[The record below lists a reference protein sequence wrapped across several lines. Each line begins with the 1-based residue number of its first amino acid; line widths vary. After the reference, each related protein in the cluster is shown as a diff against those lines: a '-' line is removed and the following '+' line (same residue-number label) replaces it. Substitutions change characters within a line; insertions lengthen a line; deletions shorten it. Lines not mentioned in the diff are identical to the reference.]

1 MTAPRR
7 WLCAPA
13 RFTIQSLP
21 SSRPLTLSRL
31 PPSASPRPLE
41 ASSDRRA
48 PTLPQVFTSRVS
60 SHAARSPQPTDA
72 APRAARLRYAGGVLL
87 IAVLYFLG
95 AQLGAYLAFVERSVT
110 PVWPPS
116 GIALGMLLLLGVR
129 YWPGVALAILLETIV
144 GSASP
149 LSMVLISIGNTA
161 VAVGSAVVLQ
171 RWTLGQSPLASPDG
185 ALRLIIVA
193 LLGPVVGA
201 GLGVIALW
209 AGDGISSA
217 AILNVWRVW
226 WLGDVLGVLLFAPFI
241 LAWARPDVPNA
252 PWRTRSF
259 WMLLGGLIVLGALV
273 FRVYVADA
281 VVEYPLAY
289 AIIPLVL
296 WMTLRHGHRGGTLA
310 TMLVAGIAILA
321 TVRGHGALARDEMQE
336 SLLLVATFC
345 SVMAA
350 TALLVGATVAERRR
364 TEEQMRQTQ
373 KLESLGVLAG
383 GIAHDFNN
391 LLAGILGNVGIAKA
405 EVEEGDDPGESLA
418 NIETAARRA
427 ADLTR
432 QMLAY
437 SGRGA
442 FVIQRIDLSALV
454 TEMAHLLSSA
464 ISKKAVLRLHT
475 LHGLPSCEG
484 DATQLRQVV
493 MNLITNASDALG
505 DAPGTITV
513 TTGVLQATRADLAST
528 YIDERLPEGE
538 YVFLEVADTGCGMDD
553 ETRARIFDP
562 FFTTKFTGRGLG
574 LAATLGIVRGHRGAI
589 GVESAPGRGTTIRL
603 LLPVSAPPAAVEA
616 PKVPAAPEPGVTSWK
631 GTGRILVVD
640 DEELVRSLAS
650 RVLEASGFEVV
661 GATDGLEALEVFE
674 RSPDSIRLVLLD
686 WMMPRLSGA
695 ETLDA
700 LRERRAD
707 LPVIL
712 SSGYAEQ
719 TVSGRLDDRLTV
731 FIQKPYRP
739 QELLAKVKAAL
750 A

>member
-1 MTAPRR
+1 M
-7 WLCAPA
+7 
-13 RFTIQSLP
+13 Q
-21 SSRPLTLSRL
+21 
-31 PPSASPRPLE
+31 
-41 ASSDRRA
+41 
-48 PTLPQVFTSRVS
+48 
-60 SHAARSPQPTDA
+60 HAAASTP
-72 APRAARLRYAGGVLL
+72 AARLRYAGGVIL
-87 IAVLYFLG
+87 IALLYFLG

-116 GIALGMLLLLGVR
+116 GIALAMLLILGVR
-129 YWPGVALAILLETIV
+129 YWPGVALGILLETLV

-149 LSMVLISIGNTA
+149 LGIVLISAGNTL
-161 VAVGSAVVLQ
+161 VAVGSVVVLQ
-171 RWTLGQSPLASPDG
+171 RWMQGHSPLSSPDG
-185 ALRLIIVA
+185 ALRLIVVA
-193 LLGPVVGA
+193 LLGPVLGA
-201 GLGVIALW
+201 GLGVVSLW
-209 AGDGISSA
+209 LGDSLAAGA
-217 AILNVWRVW
+217 VLNVWRVW
-226 WLGDVLGVLLFAPFI
+226 WLGDVVGVLLFAPFI
-241 LAWARPDVPNA
+241 LAWFQPDGMGS
-252 PWRTRSF
+252 PWRSRSF
-259 WMLLGGLIVLGALV
+259 WALLAGLVALSLLV

-281 VVEYPLAY
+281 AVEYPLAY
-289 AIIPLVL
+289 AILPLVL

-310 TMLVAGIAILA
+310 TLVVAGIAIVA
-321 TVRGHGALARDEMQE
+321 TVSGHGALAREEMQE

-345 SVMAA
+345 SVMAV

-391 LLAGILGNVGIAKA
+391 LLAGILGNVGIAKT
-405 EVEEGDDPGESLA
+405 EVEDGDDPSESLA

-442 FVIQRIDLSALV
+442 FVIQRIDLSSLV
-454 TEMAHLLSSA
+454 AEMAHLLATA

-475 LHGLPSCEG
+475 LSALPPCEG

-493 MNLITNASDALG
+493 MNLITNASDSLG
-505 DAPGTITV
+505 DGAGTITL
-513 TTGVLQATRADLAST
+513 TTGVTQATRAELAEM
-528 YIDERLPEGE
+528 YIDERLPEGQ
-538 YVFLEVADTGCGMDD
+538 YVFLEVQDTGCGMDD
-553 ETRARIFDP
+553 ETQARIFDP

-589 GVESAPGRGTTIRL
+589 SVESTPGHGTTVRM
-603 LLPVSAPPAAVEA
+603 LLPVCETAAETPLTSPP
-616 PKVPAAPEPGVTSWK
+616 PEPGVVSWK
-631 GTGRILVVD
+631 GHGRILVVD

-674 RSPDSIRLVLLD
+674 RAPESIKLVLLD

-739 QELLAKVKAAL
+739 QELLAKVRAAL

>member
-1 MTAPRR
+1 M
-7 WLCAPA
+7 
-13 RFTIQSLP
+13 Q
-21 SSRPLTLSRL
+21 
-31 PPSASPRPLE
+31 
-41 ASSDRRA
+41 
-48 PTLPQVFTSRVS
+48 
-60 SHAARSPQPTDA
+60 HAAVWSRRDA
-72 APRAARLRYAGGVLL
+72 VRYIGGVGL
-87 IAVLYFLG
+87 IALLYFAG
-95 AQLGAYLAFVERSVT
+95 AQLGAYLAFVERAVT

-116 GIALGMLLLLGVR
+116 GIAIAMLLLLGVR
-129 YWPGVALAILLETIV
+129 YWPGVALGIVLETIV

-149 LSMVLISIGNTA
+149 LSIVVISAGNTL
-161 VAVGSAVVLQ
+161 VAVGSVIVLQ
-171 RWTLGQSPLASPDG
+171 RSNHGQSPLASPDG
-185 ALRLIIVA
+185 ALRLIVVA
-193 LLGPVVGA
+193 LIGPVIGA
-201 GLGVIALW
+201 GLGVAALW
-209 AGDGISSA
+209 AGDAISTG
-217 AILNVWRVW
+217 AIVNVWRVW
-226 WLGDVLGVLLFAPFI
+226 WLGDVVGVLLFAPFM
-241 LAWARPDVPNA
+241 LAWAQADA
-252 PWRTRSF
+252 PGAPLRSRSF
-259 WMLLGGLIVLGALV
+259 WMMLAGLVALGLLV

-281 VVEYPLAY
+281 AVEYPLAY

-310 TMLVAGIAILA
+310 TMVVASIAILA
-321 TVRGHGALARDEMQE
+321 TVRGHGALAREEMQE

-345 SVMAA
+345 SVMAV

-364 TEEQMRQTQ
+364 TEETMRQTQ

-391 LLAGILGNVGIAKA
+391 LLAGILGNVGIAKS
-405 EVEEGDDPGESLA
+405 EVEDGDDPSESLA

-454 TEMAHLLSSA
+454 AEMAHLLATA

-475 LHGLPSCEG
+475 LDRLPQVEG

-505 DAPGTITV
+505 DGAGTITL
-513 TTGVLQATRADLAST
+513 TTGVTRATRADLASM
-528 YIDERLPEGE
+528 YIDESLPEGE
-538 YVFLEVADTGCGMDD
+538 YVFLEVVDTGCGMD
-553 ETRARIFDP
+553 EATQERIFDP

-589 GVESAPGRGTTIRL
+589 AVESSTGHGTRMRL
-603 LLPVSAPPAAVEA
+603 LLPVCVNESAVEA
-616 PKVPAAPEPGVTSWK
+616 FAVAPSPEPGVVSWR
-631 GTGRILVVD
+631 GQGRILVVD
-640 DEELVRSLAS
+640 DEELVRSLAA

-661 GATDGLEALEVFE
+661 GATDGVEALEVFE

-700 LRERRAD
+700 LRERRSD

>member
-1 MTAPRR
+1 M
-7 WLCAPA
+7 
-13 RFTIQSLP
+13 
-21 SSRPLTLSRL
+21 
-31 PPSASPRPLE
+31 
-41 ASSDRRA
+41 
-48 PTLPQVFTSRVS
+48 
-60 SHAARSPQPTDA
+60 
-72 APRAARLRYAGGVLL
+72 L
-87 IAVLYFLG
+87 IALLYFLG

-116 GIALGMLLLLGVR
+116 GIALAMLLLLGVR
-129 YWPGVALAILLETIV
+129 FWPGVALGILLETVV

-149 LSMVLISIGNTA
+149 VSIVLISAGNTL
-161 VAVGSAVVLQ
+161 VAVGSAIVLQ
-171 RWTLGQSPLASPDG
+171 RSNHGQSPLASPDG
-185 ALRLIIVA
+185 ALRLIVVA
-193 LLGPVVGA
+193 LIGPVLGA

-209 AGDGISSA
+209 VGGGISGD

-226 WLGDVLGVLLFAPFI
+226 WLGDVVGVLLFAPFL
-241 LAWARPDVPNA
+241 LAWAQRDGFGA
-252 PWRTRSF
+252 PLRSRSF
-259 WMLLGGLIVLGALV
+259 WVILAGLIVLGLLV

-281 VVEYPLAY
+281 AVEYPLAY

-310 TMLVAGIAILA
+310 TMIVAGIAILA
-321 TVRGHGALARDEMQE
+321 TVHGHGALAREEMQE

-345 SVMAA
+345 SVMAV

-364 TEEQMRQTQ
+364 TEEQMLQMQ

-391 LLAGILGNVGIAKA
+391 LLAGILGNAGIAKS
-405 EVEEGDDPGESLA
+405 EVEDGDDPSESLA

-454 TEMAHLLSSA
+454 AEMAHLLATA

-475 LHGLPSCEG
+475 LDRLPPVEG

-505 DAPGTITV
+505 DGAGTITL
-513 TTGVLQATRADLAST
+513 TTGVTHATRADLAST
-528 YIDERLPEGE
+528 YIDEALPEGE
-538 YVFLEVADTGCGMDD
+538 YVFLEVADTGCGMED
-553 ETRARIFDP
+553 ETQARIFDP

-589 GVESAPGRGTTIRL
+589 AVESAPGHGTRMRL
-603 LLPVSAPPAAVEA
+603 LLPVCATAPAEDTIAAV
-616 PKVPAAPEPGVTSWK
+616 PAPEPGVVSWR
-631 GTGRILVVD
+631 GQGRILVVD
-640 DEELVRSLAS
+640 DEELVRSLAA

-674 RSPDSIRLVLLD
+674 RAPDSIRLVLLD

-700 LRERRAD
+700 LRERRSD

>member
-1 MTAPRR
+1 MT
-7 WLCAPA
+7 
-13 RFTIQSLP
+13 
-21 SSRPLTLSRL
+21 
-31 PPSASPRPLE
+31 
-41 ASSDRRA
+41 
-48 PTLPQVFTSRVS
+48 
-60 SHAARSPQPTDA
+60 SHAVRSTQ
-72 APRAARLRYAGGVLL
+72 RAAVSTHAAHLRYAGGVLL
-87 IAVLYFLG
+87 IALLYFLG

-116 GIALGMLLLLGVR
+116 GIALAMLLMLGVR
-129 YWPGVALAILLETIV
+129 YWPGVALGIVVETIV

-149 LSMVLISIGNTA
+149 VSIVLISAGNTL
-161 VAVGSAVVLQ
+161 VAVGSVVVL
-171 RWTLGQSPLASPDG
+171 RRSVHGQAPLASPDG
-185 ALRLIIVA
+185 ALWLIIVA
-193 LLGPVVGA
+193 LIGPVIGAALGA
-201 GLGVIALW
+201 GALW
-209 AGDGISSA
+209 AGGGLAASA
-217 AILNVWRVW
+217 IVNVWRVW
-226 WLGDVLGVLLFAPFI
+226 WLGDVVGVLLFAPFI
-241 LAWARPDVPNA
+241 LAWAQPDGMSA
-252 PWRTRSF
+252 PWRSRGF
-259 WMLLGGLIVLGALV
+259 WALLAGLVALGVLV

-281 VVEYPLAY
+281 AVEYPLAY

-310 TMLVAGIAILA
+310 TLLVAGIAILA
-321 TVRGHGALARDEMQE
+321 TVRGHGALAREEMQE

-345 SVMAA
+345 SVMAV

-364 TEEQMRQTQ
+364 TEDQMRQTQ

-391 LLAGILGNVGIAKA
+391 LLAGILGNVGIAKS
-405 EVEEGDDPGESLA
+405 EVEDGDDPTESLV

-442 FVIQRIDLSALV
+442 FVIQRIDLSSLV
-454 TEMAHLLSSA
+454 AEMAHLLSSA
-464 ISKKAVLRLHT
+464 ITKKAVLRLHT
-475 LHGLPSCEG
+475 LEQLPPVEG

-493 MNLITNASDALG
+493 MNLITNASDSLG
-505 DAPGTITV
+505 DGAGTITI
-513 TTGVLQATRADLAST
+513 TTGVTQATRAELASM

-538 YVFLEVADTGCGMDD
+538 YVFLQVQDTGCGMDD
-553 ETRARIFDP
+553 ETQARIFDP

-603 LLPVSAPPAAVEA
+603 LLPVCRKDAAVEA
-616 PKVPAAPEPGVTSWK
+616 PAAPMVPEPGVVAWK
-631 GTGRILVVD
+631 GAGRILVVD

-674 RSPDSIRLVLLD
+674 REPQSIRLVLLD

-739 QELLAKVKAAL
+739 QELLAKVRAAL